1 MDKATFWATKSPLP
15 EFHAVVFEHPAFS
28 SPFRLVANQFAPVT
42 LGGFEHTPAPM
53 TIKPPDQKSDAQPRL
68 TLAFP
73 RQIVGRQFKQQLAL
87 IVASGS
93 RAPIRVTYSV
103 YLGTTDVPQV
113 TWSLYV
119 ADAAGVQ
126 FGAEAVQVTAT
137 DDNPMRRA
145 AGLIYDPATFT
156 GLELI

>member
-1 MDKATFWATKSPLP
+1 MQLID
-15 EFHAVVFEHPAFS
+15 
-28 SPFRLVANQFAPVT
+28 VT
-42 LGGFEHTPAPM
+42 LKIPQPWFFKNLSPAGQLPKLLLLLLWG
-53 TIKPPDQKSDAQPRL
+53 IR
-68 TLAFP
+68 
-73 RQIVGRQFKQQLAL
+73 IIGRQFKQQLAL

-103 YLGTTDVPQV
+103 YLGTTDAPQV

-119 ADAAGVQ
+119 SDAAGVQ